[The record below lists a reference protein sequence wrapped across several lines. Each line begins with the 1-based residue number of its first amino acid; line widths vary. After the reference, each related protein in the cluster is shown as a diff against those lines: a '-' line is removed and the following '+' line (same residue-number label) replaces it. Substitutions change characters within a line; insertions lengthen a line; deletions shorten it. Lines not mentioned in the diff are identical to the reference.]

1 MTFSFPYMKTDLISG
16 FATVTVQSCSCTS
29 LPQLLLRSGLFP
41 TAPSQ
46 PRLAISVDL
55 LGFYRSLFERL
66 CDSINALASALTT
79 HYERRGFRM
88 TTQEVSAMS
97 ITFCTRLQA
106 WHVGWCHSRTVSS

>member
-1 MTFSFPYMKTDLISG
+1 MTDLISG
-16 FATVTVQSCSCTS
+16 FATVTVLSCSCTS

-55 LGFYRSLFERL
+55 LGFYRSLFERS

-79 HYERRGFRM
+79 HYERQGFRM
-88 TTQEVSAMS
+88 STQGVSTTF
-97 ITFCTRLQA
+97 IIFCSRLQV
-106 WHVGWCHSRTVSS
+106 WHVGWSYPRTVSS